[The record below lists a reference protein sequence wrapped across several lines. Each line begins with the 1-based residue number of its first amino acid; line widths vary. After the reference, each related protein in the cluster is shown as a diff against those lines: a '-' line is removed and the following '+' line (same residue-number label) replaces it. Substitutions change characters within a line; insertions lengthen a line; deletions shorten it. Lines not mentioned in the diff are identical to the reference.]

1 MAPSTTDAARLW
13 RDTRVAYGDDAAQAL
28 AAFARLRKSGD
39 FRDAVR
45 TQEIPHIPEHALA
58 AAHGRSGEGSRGGNI
73 VRHTASGHAVYG
85 PSIGGRTRKTSMP
98 VDVLHQAAARAKAKS
113 EDRHRQ
119 MSDAEREFAE
129 GPNTVRRPYRTLH
142 EEVYGEPLGKARRVK
157 PGAGQGAFD
166 FTAAP
171 AAAPAPAPAAVEE
184 EAPAATLEG
193 HLKAQRAH
201 IVLAAHHKAM
211 AALDGADDESKAQH
225 QEARQFHVDAGD
237 KHGEAAA
244 RAKQMGPGAT
254 TPYGGTAERQRAIER
269 SALLHDVEAS
279 AHHRE
284 QVESAAKRD
293 LAMDDHAR
301 RVYGH
306 MATASAKADMA
317 HRTAAKALYEAHDTA
332 RLEHASFLS
341 NAAHKATAEERETA
355 RWAARQ
361 TLLRVPPKG
370 AGWVPIPGSQHG
382 GWHKH
387 TGTHWLYWYPGD
399 EEPHTT
405 ARAGD
410 AKPEPAAT
418 PQPAVATSKPA
429 ETPWI
434 SRRSQGKGDNYT
446 VGQIVALKKMRGGG
460 GAEGNL
466 FEVVKVHRKWKDDDT
481 DEWMIGAD
489 VRPATGPKADKI
501 DREKQAAKDK
511 ADAVAS
517 TVALIAQT
525 GVTVP
530 EQDARKLP
538 DGDVF
543 VVNAGVH
550 GSGLESMRLTPDGRA
565 VWFHG
570 GHYDDYRATQRVST
584 DPAAVAAL
592 RSLLAMK
599 KAMCGEAE
607 TLSKGGGTVKPPPG
621 FELVPHGSHGGY
633 RKRNSLTR
641 DADRATDAGSTAMK
655 SEGGRNGRIGAWV
668 YSGTSDGPIAHGIES
683 GAIVVGTL
691 APMTKGW
698 PLQAPPAR
706 TQRLAAEFEQRH
718 DDQAGH
724 WGGGGLA
731 QWWKDT
737 YAGQEHVTVPLWLQ
751 QAGLPYGTPTPA
763 VAQGSLTP
771 ADEALARIYQAAD
784 ARCATGLRVA
794 QAQRAGVKIVAG

>member
-58 AAHGRSGEGSRGGNI
+58 AAHGRAGEGSRGGNI

-98 VDVLHQAAARAKAKS
+98 VDVLHQAAARVKAKS

-157 PGAGQGAFD
+157 PGAGQTAFD

-171 AAAPAPAPAAVEE
+171 AAAPAPAPAPAAVEAK
-184 EAPAATLEG
+184 APAATLEE

-284 QVESAAKRD
+284 HVESAAKRD

-332 RLEHASFLS
+332 RLEHASAMS

-387 TGTHWLYWYPGD
+387 TGTHWIYWYPGD

-410 AKPEPAAT
+410 AQPEPAAT

-429 ETPWI
+429 ATPWI

-550 GSGLESMRLTPDGRA
+550 GSGVEAMRLTPDGRA

-607 TLSKGGGTVKPPPG
+607 TLAK
-621 FELVPHGSHGGY
+621 
-633 RKRNSLTR
+633 
-641 DADRATDAGSTAMK
+641 
-655 SEGGRNGRIGAWV
+655 GRIGSWV
-668 YSGTSDGPIAHGIES
+668 YSGTSDGPIARGIES

-691 APMTKGW
+691 APMAKGW
-698 PLQAPPAR
+698 PLQAPPAQ
-706 TQRLAAEFEQRH
+706 TQRLAEELEQRH

-771 ADEALARIYQAAD
+771 AEEALARIYQAAD